1 VGKILELE
9 EVHRLFGNAFF
20 FLVENIF
27 TNCVFFF
34 LYFFFFFFFFFFWV
48 KSRN

>member
-27 TNCVFFF
+27 TNCGFVLLMCFF
-34 LYFFFFFFFFFFWV
+34 LFLFFFWV

>member
-20 FLVENIF
+20 FFGRKYFHQLWFCIVNVF
-27 TNCVFFF
+27 FSFSFFF
-34 LYFFFFFFFFFFWV
+34 LG
-48 KSRN
+48 KI